1 MGCKVSIQ
9 VHPLP
14 LPEVKEPMVPKTVDP
29 EELMDPVPKDP
40 KPDEP
45 DPEDPPDWDFDIYS
59 SETEIRV

>member
-14 LPEVKEPMVPKTVDP
+14 LPELPEVKEPMVLK
-29 EELMDPVPKDP
+29 PVDP

-45 DPEDPPDWDFDIYS
+45 DPEDPPDPPDWDFDIYS